1 MDRRRR
7 IRGLPKKASLESR
20 LRWKLKASFFDLDA
34 AAPSPLLEVGNQALH
49 MEMERT
55 HEFLPEE
62 FFDAS
67 DSSDEPYGSSLWQ
80 VFPGKFHMFSQKGD

>member
-34 AAPSPLLEVGNQALH
+34 AAPSPLLEVGKSG
-49 MEMERT
+49 
-55 HEFLPEE
+55 
-62 FFDAS
+62 AS
-67 DSSDEPYGSSLWQ
+67 
-80 VFPGKFHMFSQKGD
+80 HGDGENP